1 MATLLLFSADRDRS
15 RHIFQRA
22 DQAQRGWR
30 ALAGLS
36 IEKVTEVLRLAKLSV
51 VQYDAERKTSA
62 NQLGIRVSTLD
73 DIVDQLR
80 TPMTHDADD
89 NRQGTRK
96 EFAAFEP
103 WPDAVDGEVL
113 IADMVRA
120 IRSHVIL
127 SKHQAL
133 AVAIWIIHTHAIEVA
148 DHTARLQIKSPVWQC
163 GKTTLLATVA
173 AMVPKA
179 LETENI
185 STAALFRIIEMR
197 QPTLVIDEADN
208 FLKTPD
214 GRDNQETVGILNSG
228 HKRGGSFIRTVGE
241 DFEPRTFQTFAP
253 VAFAWLVKRG
263 VHVSPTL
270 EDRSITIELRR
281 RLPDEEITRL
291 RSTRTGHLHQ
301 LGRRVARWVTDHQS
315 SLVDADPAMPEQLSD
330 RAQDNWRPL
339 VAIADAIS
347 TDLGQVA
354 RAAAIKIVEE
364 NIGGEDDAGT
374 LALADVAAIIKTKL
388 VGQPPKSLKGISSSD
403 LVRALVLLDERPWK
417 EWRRGSALN
426 EHSLARLLKPF
437 SLCRREYAWE
447 TTA

>member
-1 MATLLLFSADRDRS
+1 M
-15 RHIFQRA
+15 
-22 DQAQRGWR
+22 
-30 ALAGLS
+30 
-36 IEKVTEVLRLAKLSV
+36 
-51 VQYDAERKTSA
+51 
-62 NQLGIRVSTLD
+62 
-73 DIVDQLR
+73 
-80 TPMTHDADD
+80 
-89 NRQGTRK
+89 
-96 EFAAFEP
+96 
-103 WPDAVDGEVL
+103 
-113 IADMVRA
+113 
-120 IRSHVIL
+120 
-127 SKHQAL
+127 
-133 AVAIWIIHTHAIEVA
+133 
-148 DHTARLQIKSPVWQC
+148 
-163 GKTTLLATVA
+163 
-173 AMVPKA
+173 
-179 LETENI
+179 
-185 STAALFRIIEMR
+185 
-197 QPTLVIDEADN
+197 
-208 FLKTPD
+208 
-214 GRDNQETVGILNSG
+214 
-228 HKRGGSFIRTVGE
+228 
-241 DFEPRTFQTFAP
+241 
-253 VAFAWLVKRG
+253 KRG

-339 VAIADAIS
+339 VTIADAIS

-437 SLCRREYAWE
+437 SLFSKRIRMGSDRLIKGYVPVKVLEAAERYVKKEMEEVGEEKDDDDAVHE
-447 TTA
+447 M